1 MISPYSIGA
10 YRSWRQANQF
20 WHKMLE
26 GNWKPEPSPH
36 ERDLKKK
43 REELARVLE
52 RLQDPA
58 LRPGLARELRR
69 RIAVPEKEIAE
80 LERA

>member
-1 MISPYSIGA
+1 LISPYSIGA

-52 RLQDPA
+52 RL
-58 LRPGLARELRR
+58 
-69 RIAVPEKEIAE
+69 
-80 LERA
+80 